1 VKIWAKMWLNTR
13 LIKDMTVEIDDES
26 LNRTRKI
33 FSAIDQI
40 CHEFDLPKPMWLDKN
55 INEFKAR
62 SKTRFSQ
69 DNFIEQIEFDQ
80 LEIIVLEE

>member
-1 VKIWAKMWLNTR
+1 MKIWAKMWLNTR